1 MRYKNRGEVPEKY
14 KWDLTDF
21 FKSDKE
27 FNDEIINVKSMIPNI
42 NKYKGCTKD
51 NKKLL
56 SYLDE
61 TIKIETILEKLYIYS
76 YLNNDVE
83 LGNSK
88 WINNKNIIEDLMNEY
103 NVANSFFNPELLKLN
118 EKEYNNLF
126 LNGDLLK
133 YKALL
138 DNIYRYKGHVLS
150 SFEEEIISRLEN
162 STNIFEDASSTML
175 NKEHNYGS
183 VKIGNQ
189 KEIITPTNL
198 RSLLKNEDVKIRR
211 KVYQKYNNK
220 LGEYGDTSAAF
231 LNGYVKLNNEVSK
244 IHNFKSAWDEKL
256 FSLQLTEQCYDALK
270 ETVLDNVD
278 VLQKYLD
285 VFKDTLGLKK
295 LHLYD
300 MNLDIA
306 NNKTKYSIEE
316 AQNLTLKAVKVLGKE
331 YYELFNNIFKNRY
344 IDYACYKGKC
354 SGGYSFKPSELPS
367 RILMSYNDDLESI
380 STIIHEGG
388 HNVHGEFLST
398 NNDVIYREVSTLLSE
413 VASLTNECLLSY
425 YLINNGSKEEQIS
438 GISNLIN
445 VVISNLFGS
454 VREGIIEQEFNN
466 YVLDGNTL
474 TKEYLNKLTL
484 DSLKKFYGNKVL
496 LDESNSYSWMRRSH
510 YYMNYYLFNYAF
522 CISVALYVSKS
533 ILDNKDNMLDKYL
546 EFLKIGSDVT
556 PIEAF
561 KVLGIDLEDKKV
573 YQQAIDNFNEL
584 IDELVKR
591 KEV

>member
-220 LGEYGDTSAAF
+220 LDEYGDTSAAF

-300 MNLDIA
+300 LNLDIA

-316 AQNLTLKAVKVLGKE
+316 AQDLTLKAVKVLGKE

-388 HNVHGEFLST
+388 HNVHGEFLSA

-496 LDESNSYSWMRRSH
+496 LDESNAYSWMRRSH

-556 PIEAF
+556 PMEAF